1 MVAFAQIRR
10 LATHVGREIVDA
22 MFPIE
27 CAGCGDSGGLIC
39 GQCSDDLPV
48 LSRPFCEICCTPG
61 DFARCQPCAESTRW
75 FDGVRSPYRYAGVIR
90 QAILALK
97 YGGIK
102 AGSSQLG
109 DLLADYLT
117 QNPLAG
123 DVVAPVPMHGSRLKE
138 RGYNQADLLARR
150 VARRCDLR
158 YAPGLLVR
166 TRSAEPQAGIDDPNQ
181 RTINVAGSV
190 ELAAGV
196 DVSGVEIILLDDVAT
211 TGSTL
216 EECARALKQGGARSV
231 WCLTLA
237 RSSGDIRNE

>member
-1 MVAFAQIRR
+1 M
-10 LATHVGREIVDA
+10 
-22 MFPIE
+22 
-27 CAGCGDSGGLIC
+27 
-39 GQCSDDLPV
+39 
-48 LSRPFCEICCTPG
+48 
-61 DFARCQPCAESTRW
+61 
-75 FDGVRSPYRYAGVIR
+75 RSPYRYAGAIR

-117 QNPLAG
+117 QNPLPG

-150 VARRCDLR
+150 VAQRCDLR
-158 YAPGLLVR
+158 YAPELLVR
-166 TRSAEPQAGIDDPNQ
+166 TRSTDLQAGIDDLNQ

>member
-1 MVAFAQIRR
+1 
-10 LATHVGREIVDA
+10 
-22 MFPIE
+22 
-27 CAGCGDSGGLIC
+27 
-39 GQCSDDLPV
+39 
-48 LSRPFCEICCTPG
+48 
-61 DFARCQPCAESTRW
+61 
-75 FDGVRSPYRYAGVIR
+75 
-90 QAILALK
+90 
-97 YGGIK
+97 
-102 AGSSQLG
+102 
-109 DLLADYLT
+109 
-117 QNPLAG
+117 
-123 DVVAPVPMHGSRLKE
+123 MHGSRLKE

-150 VARRCDLR
+150 VAQRCDLR
-158 YAPGLLVR
+158 YAPELLVR
-166 TRSAEPQAGIDDPNQ
+166 TRSTDPQAGIDDPNQ